1 MANLAIKGGSP
12 LYTKGFPAWAMSTGE
27 DRNNLKA
34 AYETGNWGPGGEQ
47 NRRFAADFAAYSGVK
62 YCIPVANG
70 TVSIEMILRGLGIGR
85 GDEVIVPPYTFIASV
100 SALIYAGVTPV
111 FADIDKDTFLLSP
124 ESAEKAITPRT
135 KAIMPV
141 YVGGRPAELYAF
153 EALCKKHGLYLIGD
167 AAQAVGS
174 EYDGKGV
181 GNYGIAASISC
192 QASKNLTCGEGGI
205 ILTNDDALYG
215 RIRQM
220 LNGGMG
226 EDGRYHYVGLSNGMS
241 EFQAAVLNTQLKALP
256 DQIAKRMENAA
267 YLTSLLDK
275 LPFVYTL
282 KKDLRVTRDSY
293 HLFLF
298 GLREEMFRGVSKQT
312 FVDAVNAEGIPLS
325 VGYMPVYT
333 SPSVSGPY
341 AVKCV
346 GGPLNVT
353 PDTPVADLVSYHEGC
368 WLYHATLLGERGDM
382 EAIAN
387 ALLKVYE
394 NIDELI

>member
-1 MANLAIKGGSP
+1 
-12 LYTKGFPAWAMSTGE
+12 
-27 DRNNLKA
+27 
-34 AYETGNWGPGGEQ
+34 
-47 NRRFAADFAAYSGVK
+47 
-62 YCIPVANG
+62 
-70 TVSIEMILRGLGIGR
+70 
-85 GDEVIVPPYTFIASV
+85 
-100 SALIYAGVTPV
+100 
-111 FADIDKDTFLLSP
+111 
-124 ESAEKAITPRT
+124 
-135 KAIMPV
+135 
-141 YVGGRPAELYAF
+141 
-153 EALCKKHGLYLIGD
+153 
-167 AAQAVGS
+167 
-174 EYDGKGV
+174 
-181 GNYGIAASISC
+181 
-192 QASKNLTCGEGGI
+192 
-205 ILTNDDALYG
+205 
-215 RIRQM
+215 M

-282 KKDLRVTRDSY
+282 KKDPRVTRDSY